1 MKKNITPEKA
11 KLISTLLVSIVF
23 MTIVLSLSSIYTS
36 RMLKDAEEEYFESVH
51 TSLESY
57 SKIISLQLNDYIH
70 SMQTFYED
78 KIFDNPEPEKIYEFI
93 TEYNYK
99 IPDDFFELYYVIP
112 DGTIV
117 TSNNYRTKVEP
128 ENHLGLI
135 EGNDI
140 AIS

>member
-1 MKKNITPEKA
+1 MKKKNITPEKA
-11 KLISTLLVSIVF
+11 KVISTLLVSIVF

-78 KIFDNPEPEKIYEFI
+78 KIFDNPEPEKIYETMARLI
-93 TEYNYK
+93 SGSDKTEN
-99 IPDDFFELYYVIP
+99 
-112 DGTIV
+112 
-117 TSNNYRTKVEP
+117 
-128 ENHLGLI
+128 
-135 EGNDI
+135 
-140 AIS
+140 